1 MSITMLRLGIKPGQW
16 GWRFDELT
24 AAWERIERL
33 GFHVVSC
40 FDHVTAEPRG
50 NRAWDAPTL
59 LAAMAGRT
67 QKITLAIDVVNVSL
81 RHPFLLAAQLA
92 VVQAAS
98 RGRLEVGLGAGS
110 YGLARFDHQALGIA
124 FPPLADRLARLD
136 GCVRTLPRLWRG
148 ETVTDPQLDLHA
160 ASLGPLGIEPPL
172 VIVGGAS
179 PRLLETA
186 VRYADGWNVVVE
198 DAQEYRERAK
208 KITDLCEQLGRTRPL
223 LRHVQIF
230 ADDLGPAAARDFA
243 DRLASYGA
251 TTVVFV
257 LNQNHDLATIDRL
270 AEAVLP

>member
-1 MSITMLRLGIKPGQW
+1 MLRLGIKPGQW

-24 AAWERIERL
+24 AAWERIEHL
-33 GFHVVSC
+33 GFHVLSC
-40 FDHVTAEPRG
+40 FDHISAKPSN

-67 QKITLAIDVVNVSL
+67 RRIALAVDVVNVSL

-92 VVQAAS
+92 VAQAAS
-98 RGRLEVGLGAGS
+98 GGRLEVGLGAGS

-124 FPPLADRLARLD
+124 FPPLANRLTRLD
-136 GCVRTLPRLWRG
+136 GCARAFPQLWRG
-148 ETVTDPQLDLHA
+148 ETVTDPQLGLHA
-160 ASLGPLGIEPPL
+160 ASLGPLDIEPPL
-172 VIVGGAS
+172 LIVGGAS

-186 VRYADGWNVVVE
+186 VRFADGWNVVVE
-198 DAQEYRERAK
+198 GTQEYGEHVQNVS
-208 KITDLCEQLGRTRPL
+208 DLCERLGRTHPL

-230 ADDLGPAAARDFA
+230 ADSLEPAAARDLA

-257 LNQNHDLATIDRL
+257 LHQNHDLGTIDRL
-270 AEAVLP
+270 AEAVLE